1 MEELL
6 KAALQARENAYAP
19 YSGYKVGAALRAS
32 DGRVFAGC
40 NVENVAYGSTICA
53 ERNAVL
59 SMVAAGQ
66 TRFSELLL
74 LTGDLATPCG
84 ACLQVLSEFAGETTK
99 VHCHSE
105 NGASQTHTLGE
116 LFPHAFKSSEVK
128 RTEP

>member
-6 KAALQARENAYAP
+6 KAASEARLNAYAP
-19 YSGYKVGAALRAS
+19 YSGYKVGAAVRAS
-32 DGRVFAGC
+32 SGRVFAGC

-53 ERNAVL
+53 ERNAIL
-59 SMVAAGQ
+59 SMVAAGE

-84 ACLQVLSEFAGETTK
+84 ACLQVLAEFATEKTM
-99 VHCHSE
+99 VHCRSE
-105 NGASQTHTLGE
+105 AGE
-116 LFPHAFKSSEVK
+116 NRSYALADLFPHAFASASVK

>member
-6 KAALQARENAYAP
+6 KAANEARAHAYAP

-53 ERNAVL
+53 ERNAIL

-66 TRFSELLL
+66 TLFSELLL
-74 LTGDLATPCG
+74 VTRDLATPCG
-84 ACLQVLSEFAGETTK
+84 ACLQVLSEFSAEETKIHCRSDAGETKTY
-99 VHCHSE
+99 
-105 NGASQTHTLGE
+105 TLEE
-116 LFPHAFKSSEVK
+116 LFPHAFRSASVK